1 MTTPELSPIKRALLQ
16 VRELKARL
24 DTLEHRRYEPLA
36 IVGAGCRFPGGVGRL
51 DSFWTLLRGGVTAVR
66 EVPHDRWSVEQYFD
80 ADADAPGKMYTRAAG
95 FLDSPIDAFDAE
107 FFGIS
112 PREARALDPQ
122 QRLLLEVTWE
132 ALENA
137 GIAAS
142 SLAMTRTG
150 VFVGAMNSDFAQL
163 EWRSGDAG
171 RAGPFSFTGADFSF
185 LAGRLSYI
193 LGLRG
198 PSLAIDTACSGSL
211 VAVHLAAQSLRS
223 GESDVAIA
231 GGVNL
236 ILTPEFSI
244 SFSRMRALAP
254 DGICKTFD
262 AAADGYGRG
271 EGAGVIVLKRLSD
284 AVAAGDH
291 IIGLVRGSAV
301 NHGGPTSGLT
311 GPSGPAQRQLISDAL
326 ESATLDAGRVDYV
339 EAHGTGTQ
347 LGDAIEVNAI
357 AGVFG
362 ASHSSERPLVI
373 GSVKANIGHLE
384 SASGVAGLMKVVA
397 AMQAEEIP
405 PQPHYR
411 TPNPAINWAAMPV
424 AVATAAP
431 WHTADGVPRVAGV
444 SSFGMSG
451 TNAHVIIEEAPQRDR
466 VDTGE
471 ERPLQ
476 VMRLSARNA
485 VALRALASR
494 HAEALRKGGALLGD
508 VCFTANVGRSRFAHR
523 VAVTGDS
530 TEAMAAALSAFA
542 EEQESGAIHGIAPQ
556 RESAPRIAFVFT
568 GQGSQYA
575 GMGRELYDSEP
586 RFRAAVD
593 RCAAAV
599 ADQMDL
605 ISVLYGEQS
614 AAIDETRYTQPAL
627 FATGYALAEVWRA
640 WGIEPSM
647 VMGHS
652 VGEFVAACVAGVFT
666 PEDGMRLVAARG
678 RLMQEL
684 DPGSMTAVFAHEG
697 RVREAIAGYE
707 EDVSIAAVNAP
718 ENIVISGRTDVVHQT
733 ANELLAEGIS
743 RKPLVVSH
751 AFHSPMMEP
760 MLDAF
765 EQIAA
770 GVSYQAPRRLLI
782 SNVTGSAAGEEMGTA
797 RYWREH
803 VQATVQFERGVEALI
818 EHGCDA
824 VIEIGATATLLGL
837 IAALP
842 ESHRMLTVASLRRNA
857 GQWQQ
862 ILTAAATL
870 EVNGIDLD
878 WLAFDAPYD
887 RCRVPLPTY
896 PFQRSRFWPEPVEQ
910 HRNTS
915 GPASTSPFLGRRIA
929 SPLDAEQYEALLRA
943 TDPLL
948 GDHRVNGDVIVP
960 AVAYLEAA
968 LSITPGMECRDVS
981 IPAPLVLGDREAV
994 LQTVIEPERDG
1005 RTFRIF
1011 AAAEPKWRLH
1021 CCGMLQRIADG
1032 NGADGHDAF
1041 AVPEH
1046 AADLVGDA
1054 FYAELLDK
1062 GFDYGPSFRGI
1073 TAVWRSGNEL
1083 TARLGDA
1090 ATLLGILDAPLQL
1103 AVFAATSGTAAIAV
1117 PFTIERVRLHRR
1129 ETGSGLR
1136 CVLRRRDGMFNG
1148 RIRDN
1153 PGIVAELDGIV
1164 VKDHARA
1171 SDELLYA
1178 IEWEPLASPAV
1189 ARRMNGTWLIIGGG
1203 VFAQEL
1209 VRVIGE
1215 RGGRSLTATATIDIE
1230 AALATSEVRGIVHA
1244 ASLDGTSRYESLDL
1258 ALNAIRASGEAR
1270 AERLTFVTRG
1280 AQPVSGAPVDPAQSP
1295 ILGLARVAANE
1306 LPDLRPRLID
1316 LDPLGMR
1323 DEAALL
1329 LDEIASDEKE
1339 PEIAWRGGARF
1350 VPRLRR
1356 VRAAA
1361 LSAIAEPRA
1370 LEIPSR
1376 GLLEHLTF
1384 VPHTRRAPEADEVEV
1399 EIAASGL
1406 NFRDVLNALGRYPG
1420 EPGPLGLECAGR
1432 VVATGTNVTT
1442 LSVGDDVF
1450 GFAHGSIA
1458 THRTAPAALF
1468 VRIPRNLTAIEAATV
1483 PVTFLTAE
1491 YGLLELAKLKAGERV
1506 LIHAGAGGVGMAAIQ
1521 IANRAGA
1528 EVFATASRG
1537 KWRVLAAMGVE
1548 HIVDSRSLSF
1558 ADDVMKRTNGEG
1570 VDVVLNSLSGE
1581 FIPKSLRVLR
1591 AGGRFLEIGKSGVW
1605 TSEQVRELDP
1615 SLEYHL
1621 YDMAALADAEP
1632 ARIGA
1637 LLARIAARFEA
1648 GELDPLPYRVLPFD
1662 EAVDAFRL
1670 MAQGRHVG
1678 KIVLLPHRAGAMSV
1692 RDDATYLITG
1702 GLGSI
1707 GLRAAEWLVD
1717 RGARHLVLTS
1727 RTATANETVERL
1739 AARADVRVVRAD
1751 VSQRDDVAILMQEI
1765 DSTMPPLRGV
1775 LHTAGVLDGGAL
1787 VQQTME
1793 RFARVMAPKVDGSWN
1808 LHEATR
1814 KRDLDFFVLFS
1825 SMASM
1830 LGSAGQGNYAAANA
1844 YEDAL
1849 AHYRRALGLPAT
1861 SVNWGPWA
1869 EGGMATAL
1877 TSRDQQRWASQG
1889 IGQLAGHEGFEA
1901 LERALQLDRAQLGI
1915 MRVDWRRWSASSAAE
1930 QPLVAELVR
1939 GNAAAASAARR
1950 SLVSIGDRL
1959 NAAQEESRLDLL
1971 RDFTAGEVAA
1981 SLGFGRDHR
1990 LDAQRPLMDLGVD
2003 SLVAVELRNALV
2015 KATGCALP
2023 VTLTFQFPTID
2034 AIAGHLFDALGFVKR
2049 RVAPETAVYGAE
2061 LDIDAL
2067 DEAELARL
2075 LAYELESLK
2084 GSAAS

>member
-1 MTTPELSPIKRALLQ
+1 MPSIEKHAVAVIGLSVRLPGAADVEGFWRNLRDGVESIRALTIDDLT
-16 VRELKARL
+16 A
-24 DTLEHRRYEPLA
+24 
-36 IVGAGCRFPGGVGRL
+36 AGVKPG
-51 DSFWTLLRGGVTAVR
+51 DATD
-66 EVPHDRWSVEQYFD
+66 PQYV
-80 ADADAPGKMYTRAAG
+80 RAAAYPEG
-95 FLDSPIDAFDAE
+95 IDLFDAE
-107 FFGIS
+107 FFGFT
-112 PREARALDPQ
+112 PREARTTDPQ
-122 QRLLLEVTWE
+122 HRLFLECAWE
-132 ALENA
+132 ALESA
-137 GIAAS
+137 GHAPDRFEAPVGVFAGAGGMLS
-142 SLAMTRTG
+142 SYVMQAHKHWPEQAMTT
-150 VFVGAMNSDFAQL
+150 ASL
-163 EWRSGDAG
+163 EHIATDK
-171 RAGPFSFTGADFSF
+171 DF
-185 LAGRLSYI
+185 LATLAAYRLD
-193 LGLRG
+193 LRG
-198 PSLAIDTACSGSL
+198 PSVTVQTSSSSSL
-211 VAVHLAAQSLRS
+211 VAVHLAVLSLLA
-223 GESDVAIA
+223 GDCTVALA
-231 GGVNL
+231 GGVSIRVPYRAGYL
-236 ILTPEFSI
+236 HRPGGILSADGHC
-244 SFSRMRALAP
+244 RA
-254 DGICKTFD
+254 FD
-262 AAADGYGRG
+262 AAASGTIFGS
-271 EGAGVIVLKRLSD
+271 GAGVIALKRLDLAIADKDPIRAVICGSALAND
-284 AVAAGDH
+284 GARKTAFAASSVEGQASAVASAIARSGFDPAT
-291 IIGLVRGSAV
+291 IGL
-301 NHGGPTSGLT
+301 
-311 GPSGPAQRQLISDAL
+311 
-326 ESATLDAGRVDYV
+326 V
-339 EAHGTGTQ
+339 EAHGSGTMA
-347 LGDAIEVNAI
+347 GDPIEVLALTRGMGETV
-357 AGVFG
+357 APGTC
-362 ASHSSERPLVI
+362 AL
-373 GSVKANIGHLE
+373 GSVKTNVGHLE
-384 SASGVAGLMKVVA
+384 SAAGIVALIKTVLAVEHG
-397 AMQAEEIP
+397 EIP
-405 PQPHYR
+405 PSLNFIAPPPSIDFDCSPFYV
-411 TPNPAINWAAMPV
+411 N
-424 AVATAAP
+424 TALRP
-431 WHTADGVPRVAGV
+431 WLSDGPRRAGV
-444 SSFGMSG
+444 NAVGLGG
-451 TNAHVIIEEAPQRDR
+451 TNAHVIIEEAPQRER

-508 VCFTANVGRSRFAHR
+508 VCFTANIGRSRFAHR

-627 FATGYALAEVWRA
+627 FAIGYALAEVWRA

-718 ENIVISGRTDVVHQT
+718 ENIVISGRTDVVHQI

-743 RKPLVVSH
+743 SKPLVVSH

-770 GVSYQAPRRLLI
+770 GVSYQAPRRMLI
-782 SNVTGSAAGEEMGTA
+782 SNVTGSVAGEEMATA

-803 VQATVQFERGVEALI
+803 VRATVQFARGVEALI

-862 ILTAAATL
+862 ILTAAAML

-878 WLAFDAPYD
+878 WAAFDAPYD

-929 SPLDAEQYEALLRA
+929 SPLDAEQYEARLRA

-994 LQTVIEPERDG
+994 LQTVIEPERDR

-1011 AAAEPKWRLH
+1011 AAAESKWRLH

-1090 ATLLGILDAPLQL
+1090 ATLLGILDASLQL

-1117 PFTIERVRLHRR
+1117 PFTIERVRLYRR

-1136 CVLRRRDGMFNG
+1136 CVVRRRDGMFDA
-1148 RIRDN
+1148 RIRDDR
-1153 PGIVAELDGIV
+1153 GIVAELDGIV
-1164 VKDHARA
+1164 VKELARA

-1178 IEWEPLASPAV
+1178 IEWEPLALPSV
-1189 ARRMNGTWLIIGGG
+1189 ARRMHGTWLIIGGG

-1209 VRVIGE
+1209 ARVIGE
-1215 RGGRSLTATATIDIE
+1215 RGGRSLTATAAIDIE

-1450 GFAHGSIA
+1450 GFSHGSIA

-1468 VRIPRNLTAIEAATV
+1468 VRVPRNLTAIEAATV

-1521 IANRAGA
+1521 IAKRAGA

-1537 KWRVLAAMGVE
+1537 KWRVLQATGVE
-1548 HIVDSRSLSF
+1548 HILDSRSLSF
-1558 ADDVMKRTNGEG
+1558 ADDVMRRTNGEG

-1581 FIPKSLRVLR
+1581 FIPRSLRVLR

-1637 LLARIAARFEA
+1637 LRARIAARFEA
-1648 GELDPLPYRVLPFD
+1648 GELEPLPHRVLAFD
-1662 EAVDAFRL
+1662 EADDAFRL
-1670 MAQGRHVG
+1670 KAQQRHRG
-1678 KIVLLPHRAGAMSV
+1678 KILLVPHRGGGMSV
-1692 RDDATYLITG
+1692 RDDATYLSTG

-1707 GLRAAEWLVD
+1707 GLRAAEWLID
-1717 RGARHLVLTS
+1717 RGARHLVLTG

-1739 AARADVRVVRAD
+1739 AARAEVRVVRAD

-1775 LHTAGVLDGGAL
+1775 LHTAGVLDDGVL

-1939 GNAAAASAARR
+1939 DARPTTAPRAESRARLTALVASAQPKDVARMI
-1950 SLVSIGDRL
+1950 LQHVQEL
-1959 NAAQEESRLDLL
+1959 AAKVLGVP
-1971 RDFTAGEVAA
+1971 TAAHIDPA
-1981 SLGFGRDHR
+1981 
-1990 LDAQRPLMDLGVD
+1990 RPLNEIGLD
-2003 SLVAVELRNALV
+2003 SLMAVELRNAIAASAGRSLPATLV
-2015 KATGCALP
+2015 
-2023 VTLTFQFPTID
+2023 FDYPTAD
-2034 AIAGHLFDALGFVKR
+2034 AIARFLGHEVFSAVPAQAAVPQAQIDDAANQLIASVISLSEMEIE
-2049 RVAPETAVYGAE
+2049 ALIDDE
-2061 LDIDAL
+2061 LSKL
-2067 DEAELARL
+2067 S
-2075 LAYELESLK
+2075 LENVND
-2084 GSAAS
+2084 